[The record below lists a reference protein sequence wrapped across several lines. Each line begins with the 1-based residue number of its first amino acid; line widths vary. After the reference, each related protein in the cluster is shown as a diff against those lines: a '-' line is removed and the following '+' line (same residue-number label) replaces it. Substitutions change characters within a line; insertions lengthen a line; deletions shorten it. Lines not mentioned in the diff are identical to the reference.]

1 MRTSLSITILAAFG
15 LSFWNSDNITRNPGT
30 PQSAQFTN
38 VYQDGGYAG
47 LRLKR
52 VAAGED
58 VNKNRMLDAAE
69 RMKYLEPGAYDN
81 IHFIDNRKIKIYGM
95 GMEFYG
101 LYRVKNEGNKV
112 FMIITEDT
120 TLREPLYESS
130 HKFEI
135 LAWLKKDSL
144 LIVPPVFI
152 SMLCIYEK
160 QK

>member
-1 MRTSLSITILAAFG
+1 MRTSISITILAVLG
-15 LSFWNSDNITRNPGT
+15 LSFWNSDNAARKLATH
-30 PQSAQFTN
+30 QLAQLTSVN
-38 VYQDGGYAG
+38 QDGGYAG

-58 VNKNRMLDAAE
+58 VNKNRMLDGAE
-69 RMKYLEPGAYDN
+69 RMKNLEPGAYDN

-112 FMIITEDT
+112 FMVITEDT
-120 TLREPLYESS
+120 TLREPLSESS

-135 LAWLKKDSL
+135 LAWLKEDSL

-152 SMLCIYEK
+152 SMLCIYVK